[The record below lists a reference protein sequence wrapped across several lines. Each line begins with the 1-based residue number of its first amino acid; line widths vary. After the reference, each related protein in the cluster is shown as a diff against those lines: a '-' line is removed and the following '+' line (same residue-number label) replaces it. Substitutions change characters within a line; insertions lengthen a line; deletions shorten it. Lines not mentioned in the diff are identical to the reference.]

1 MDDLKEDKELAA
13 VFTDKKEIKNNIRK
27 ASNSRKN
34 KNTENDIMI
43 VGKPVQSKIKV
54 QCSYMNL
61 YKYRYK
67 VWKEQLILFSYRL
80 ELRLY

>member
-13 VFTDKKEIKNNIRK
+13 VFTDKKIKNNIRK